1 MQGIAHGIHG
11 RHGMVLQEETERAEV
26 GLQKAQKTQKWIGA
40 IRVISGRKDFVYF
53 VGNLSV
59 MISENQWLKMQ
70 EDWATKSHKE
80 AQKKTEGL
88 TTDFSEGHG

>member
-1 MQGIAHGIHG
+1 MDFEDL
-11 RHGMVLQEETERAEV
+11 V
-26 GLQKAQKTQKWIGA
+26 QKLL
-40 IRVISGRKDFVYF
+40 VI
-53 VGNLSV
+53 
-59 MISENQWLKMQ
+59 ISENQWLKMQ